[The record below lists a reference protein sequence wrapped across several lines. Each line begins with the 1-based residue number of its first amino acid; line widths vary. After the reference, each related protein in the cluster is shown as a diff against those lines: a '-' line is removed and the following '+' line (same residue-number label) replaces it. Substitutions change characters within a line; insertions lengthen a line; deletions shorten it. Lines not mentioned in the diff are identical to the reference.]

1 MPILRTDSLNA
12 GYGRTLILEN
22 VNIYLSPGQILTLIG
37 PKGAGKSTLLATIA
51 VRLAPLGG
59 TVFLKN

>member
-22 VNIYLSPGQILTLIG
+22 VNIYLLQLPDVSPLWGER
-37 PKGAGKSTLLATIA
+37 SS
-51 VRLAPLGG
+51 
-59 TVFLKN
+59 